1 MTHFTDEDLTAYL
14 DSAADPTMAQKLET
28 ALATDPDLAAR
39 LADLDVPMGDL
50 KAALDPMIA
59 AAPVIAVPEVSFNTL
74 KKRHSRSM
82 AGLAAALVAGIAFG
96 ALVLK
101 PAPQQTAQ
109 QDWMDYVAA
118 YQALYVEDTL
128 TAVVQTDAQSAA
140 QLQRVSAQLGRPLD
154 RATDI
159 PGFAYKRAQ
168 VLGFNGK
175 PLIQMAYLTDTGV
188 PMALCIIR
196 SDEGETLET
205 MRLEGLEAASWSD
218 GDFAY
223 LLIGGE
229 DSAQIAAAATHLQAQ
244 L

>member
-1 MTHFTDEDLTAYL
+1 MSQDDHISDETLTGYL
-14 DSAADPTMAQKLET
+14 DGALEDADMDRVA
-28 ALATDPDLAAR
+28 
-39 LADLDVPMGDL
+39 
-50 KAALDPMIA
+50 AALDRDPALCARLEALDMDFGEIRA
-59 AAPVIAVPEVSFNTL
+59 AFDTMLPEAPKDLVLPPAAQPRPALLATAACALLAVGAGLGASFNA
-74 KKRHSRSM
+74 SS
-82 AGLAAALVAGIAFG
+82 
-96 ALVLK
+96 
-101 PAPQQTAQ
+101 AQ
-109 QDWMDYVAA
+109 DGWHDYVAA